1 MSVKIGNNKNAF
13 PMENLAV
20 LFHHVS
26 SQYYCIWHFVCRRL
40 FFLYII
46 KGLITYLMTTV
57 NLYRSKLT
65 AVDLDSSYLQG
76 MQSTNGTIG

>member
-40 FFLYII
+40 FFFVYH
-46 KGLITYLMTTV
+46 KGSDYLPYD
-57 NLYRSKLT
+57 NC
-65 AVDLDSSYLQG
+65 
-76 MQSTNGTIG
+76 